1 MLREAKIYRLWN
13 SDRGLTPSKIKPASA
28 IWSCQSHDPFSQT
41 SHYKSL
47 YFTDNYNNFQLMK

>member
-28 IWSCQSHDPFSQT
+28 IWSYQSHDPFSQT
-41 SHYKSL
+41 SH
-47 YFTDNYNNFQLMK
+47 